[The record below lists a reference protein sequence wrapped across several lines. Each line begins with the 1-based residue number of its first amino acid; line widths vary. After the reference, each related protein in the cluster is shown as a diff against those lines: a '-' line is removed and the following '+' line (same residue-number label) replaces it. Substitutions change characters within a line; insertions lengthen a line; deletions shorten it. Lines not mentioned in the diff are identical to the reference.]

1 MKKRKKLRDLNL
13 LDRFLFSEAMED
25 KAFAENI
32 LSIIMT
38 DEIELKYPPQ
48 TEKEMRNPSL
58 KKTVKFDVWSEDIE
72 DTIYGTESQG
82 RNTGNLP
89 KRSRYYQALTDCNL
103 LEPGEIDYNK
113 LKDTK
118 IITIAPFDLFGEGRY
133 MYTFRPMCRENP
145 KVILEDGTE
154 RIFLNTRGT
163 DPENITPE
171 LKALLEFV
179 ETPTEE
185 VADRSGSEKIQAMYR
200 RISSIKSSE
209 EMGVRYMQA
218 WEEIELAKQ
227 DAREELREK
236 MWEEIELAK
245 QDAREE
251 VRNEMKEKLE
261 LAKQDAREEARNE
274 MKEEL
279 QRTKLEVADQ
289 KTFEIAARLKEQG
302 LSVEMIAAGTGL
314 SRQEIEKL

>member
-25 KAFAENI
+25 KEFAENI

-103 LEPGEIDYNK
+103 LDPGEIDYNK

-236 MWEEIELAK
+236 M
-245 QDAREE
+245 
-251 VRNEMKEKLE
+251 
-261 LAKQDAREEARNE
+261 
-274 MKEEL
+274 
-279 QRTKLEVADQ
+279 
-289 KTFEIAARLKEQG
+289 
-302 LSVEMIAAGTGL
+302 
-314 SRQEIEKL
+314 

>member
-1 MKKRKKLRDLNL
+1 MKKRKQLRDLNL

-25 KAFAENI
+25 KEFAENI

-38 DEIELKYPPQ
+38 DEIELKYP
-48 TEKEMRNPSL
+48 
-58 KKTVKFDVWSEDIE
+58 
-72 DTIYGTESQG
+72 
-82 RNTGNLP
+82 
-89 KRSRYYQALTDCNL
+89 ALTDCNL

-171 LKALLEFV
+171 LEALLEFV

-227 DAREELREK
+227 DAREE
-236 MWEEIELAK
+236 AH
-245 QDAREE
+245 
-251 VRNEMKEKLE
+251 
-261 LAKQDAREEARNE
+261 NE

-289 KTFEIAARLKEQG
+289 KTFEIAARLKKQG
-302 LSVEMIAAGTGL
+302 LSVEMIADGTGL
-314 SRQEIEKL
+314 SREEIEKL